1 MGLGE
6 VGSSENSGGSGS
18 PQMIESR
25 NKDRNRTQ
33 HAGALWIAEPHLVS
47 SAEPVRKLWAGEMAH
62 PSTHNGGPP
71 IEDERAGNW
80 FAVSRTIFDHPVV
93 GIRNRPYTELE
104 AWLSLLAMAEYENRR
119 VMNKGEVVVLDPGQ
133 LMAAHIFLAKRWD
146 WSQDKVRYFLQRL
159 ANEAM
164 ITRFCNTQNANRRTN
179 QIQIITICNYS
190 KYQMTDG
197 EEHQANYHAVS
208 QASTKPA
215 PSAHQ
220 ANTTN
225 LTLKHTNT
233 PTQESSVEDLSADAD
248 APLLDEPSPKQKQN
262 HYDAL
267 QAFNA
272 YNELAQK
279 IGLSLA
285 RSLTPQRRKNL
296 MARLREH
303 GGLDAWQIALNN
315 IERSAFLRGSNPKG
329 WVANFDF
336 MLQASSFAKLV
347 DGVYGNGAHAAGAPG
362 HHVESNAERWARMAA
377 ESGSKS

>member
-1 MGLGE
+1 M
-6 VGSSENSGGSGS
+6 
-18 PQMIESR
+18 
-25 NKDRNRTQ
+25 T
-33 HAGALWIAEPHLVS
+33 
-47 SAEPVRKLWAGEMAH
+47 H

-71 IEDERAGNW
+71 LDDERATNW
-80 FAVSRTIFDHPVV
+80 FCVSRDIFSHSIV
-93 GIRNRPYTELE
+93 GIHNRPYTELE
-104 AWLSLLAMAEYENRR
+104 AWLSLLAMAQYEPTKR
-119 VMNKGEVVVLDPGQ
+119 VNKGQIVVLDPGQ
-133 LMAAHIFLAKRWD
+133 LMAAHSFLATRWK
-146 WSQDKVRYFLQRL
+146 WSHSKVRRFLDL
-159 ANEAM
+159 LMMDAM
-164 ITRFCNTQNANRRTN
+164 ITRYTNEKRATSERQANDAEIGNQPSKQTDKRGGN
-179 QIQIITICNYS
+179 QIQILTICNYM
-190 KYQMTDG
+190 KYRPEADVDR
-197 EEHQANYHAVS
+197 QANR
-208 QASTKPA
+208 QPERQEIDKQTASEQPKNR
-215 PSAHQ
+215 Q
-220 ANTTN
+220 QFNKKQITTLEDSSN
-225 LTLKHTNT
+225 E
-233 PTQESSVEDLSADAD
+233 ESLSADAD